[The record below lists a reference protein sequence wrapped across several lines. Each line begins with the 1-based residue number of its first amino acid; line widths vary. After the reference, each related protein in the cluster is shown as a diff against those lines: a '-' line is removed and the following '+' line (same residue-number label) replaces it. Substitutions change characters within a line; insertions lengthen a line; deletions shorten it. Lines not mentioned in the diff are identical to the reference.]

1 MEGWWGERGMNG
13 GMVDGERVEWR
24 DGGARKDVCMTDQ
37 DSATNTKCPLHA
49 HGQPLDYHHQDVL
62 TSQQM
67 LGFFF
72 ASMCWVSGEG
82 SSSYLSKGKLSISIG
97 ATSVSL
103 NHTTGLEDLA
113 G

>member
-1 MEGWWGERGMNG
+1 MEGWWGGGGMNG
-13 GMVDGERVEWR
+13 GMVEGERVECR
-24 DGGARKDVCMTDQ
+24 DGGARKDVCMSDQ
-37 DSATNTKCPLHA
+37 DTKCTLHA

-67 LGFFF
+67 LGFFL